1 MSYQVKAF
9 QLSFL
14 LHSLI
19 IVVVVIG
26 STVIGPYKKEII
38 LDLDFQKPVPDIER
52 VAMPAPAPSVEKKFA
67 SPAIRQNMKE
77 KEPSRPPEETPRL
90 SSIPETPPVVK
101 LPEIRN
107 LETGSIGQGTSDT
120 GKAVKERIPGA
131 VGTAGAGIG
140 TNTDIGIADGGNGA
154 ARIKYLKNHFA
165 YIRDR
170 ILGNVNYPDAA
181 RRMGWRG
188 KVVLSFIITADGSVR
203 ALKIIQS
210 SGYKMLDN
218 DAVESVQG
226 AVPFPNPPVEAE
238 IVIPIT
244 YHLK

>member
-9 QLSFL
+9 HLSFL

-26 STVIGPYKKEII
+26 SAVIGPYKKEII
-38 LDLDFQKPVPDIER
+38 LDFDLQSSVPDVER
-52 VAMPAPAPSVEKKFA
+52 VDVPAPASSVEKKFA
-67 SPAIRQNMKE
+67 SPAIRQNVKE
-77 KEPSRPPEETPRL
+77 KEPSRPPEETPWP
-90 SSIPETPPVVK
+90 SSVPEKMPVVK

-107 LETGSIGQGTSDT
+107 LETGAIGQGTPDT
-120 GKAVKERIPGA
+120 GSAVKDGTS
-131 VGTAGAGIG
+131 GTASEGTG
-140 TNTDIGIADGGNGA
+140 TNPNPGMGNADGGKEA
-154 ARIKYLKNHFA
+154 ARIRYLNEHFA

-170 ILGNVNYPDAA
+170 VLRNVSYPDAA

-226 AVPFPNPPVEAE
+226 AVPFPQPPVEAK